1 MIKKLLSALVLSV
14 FCFGGLTALA
24 AGRTFGPFTV
34 EVPAGWKTEFNDEG
48 ESCALYLHQE
58 NSQVKVY
65 FALGNLEGET
75 LDEMMKFMA
84 ENPEPG
90 SSRPQKQ
97 NDGTWLVNTKDP
109 DSQLPGWEI
118 YSLVDD
124 YYFSIQG
131 VSGEDPDIKVIFDS
145 FTMDGGSAY

>member
-1 MIKKLLSALVLSV
+1 MIKKLLPALILAIFCLSS
-14 FCFGGLTALA
+14 FAATAA
-24 AGRTFGPFTV
+24 WRTFGPFTV
-34 EVPAGWKTEFNDEG
+34 EVPSGWQAEFNDEG
-48 ESCALYLHQE
+48 ESCALYLYQK

-65 FALGNLEGET
+65 FTLGSLEGET
-75 LDEMMKFMA
+75 LDEMMKFIA

-97 NDGTWLVNTKDP
+97 KDGTWLVNTKDP
-109 DSQLPGWEI
+109 DSNLPGWEI

-145 FTMDGGSAY
+145 FKMDGGAAY